1 MSRRAWVFIPL
12 FFCSGATALI
22 YEVVWAKYLAQMF
35 GSTIHA
41 QTVVLAVFMG
51 GLALGNSLFG
61 RKADQ
66 LKRPVYCYGV
76 LEIAIG
82 VYAFGFA
89 PLYALADKLFV
100 QVGSPL
106 LAHSGLLLA
115 LKALLSVALLLGPT
129 VLMGGTLPL
138 LASWLNSNLPDAGR
152 CCALFYA
159 VNSLGAVLGAGLAG
173 FYLVSG
179 LGLLATLQATAL
191 LNVVIGGIAI
201 TLGRPAN
208 SEPTPRSNAGGAA
221 ETTVSATPL
230 PRAAY
235 LVAITGAISMGLEV
249 LASRSLAMIFG
260 SSLQAFSV
268 VLIAFILG
276 IGLGSV
282 WICQRRLRWS
292 PDSLAIALL
301 LLAAMWVG
309 LLVWNIENWV
319 AFYRW
324 AVTGVARTPVG
335 YKFHHVLTAG
345 MSIGVLGV
353 PAALLGCV
361 LPLQIRSHSN
371 GAAALGKQTGQLLT
385 WNTLGAVV
393 GVLATGFILMPTI
406 GLRSSFLVLALLLCA
421 AAALG
426 ALKIQLK
433 NHVICS
439 SGVAAALALILLFAG
454 QSWRSV
460 MSSGVF
466 RAREKT
472 VDLRVME
479 LRKKHVKILFYKD
492 AADATVAVEEG
503 DGIGV
508 PKSRSLSLNGK
519 ADASTRGDVSTQ
531 LLVGHLPLLSK
542 PDSKDV
548 FILGLGSGISA
559 GAVAA
564 HPIETLTIAENCGPV
579 IRAARFF
586 DPWNRGVLTNQLTR
600 VLQEDA
606 RTILKLSPKRYDVII
621 TQPSNPWTAGNG
633 SVFSREFYELVKSRL
648 QTGGLVAQWFQ
659 VYDMHD
665 GIVSL
670 ILRTFT
676 RSFPFVELWD
686 TGSGDIV
693 LLGALQP
700 WSSGADTYESGF
712 AREWVQKDL
721 ERIGIQSP
729 AALLVRQLA
738 SQRTAFA
745 IAGDGAL
752 QTDNFPILEYEAPRA
767 FFLGETS
774 RMLSKYDERTVQAAS
789 TPPAKRQA
797 LLGADAA
804 SLRRVFAE
812 FGTIN
817 PEFKATGYSLSRD
830 PKPAAPPIPPN
841 VSPEIREL
849 LSACGQLDS
858 HEFSDGAD
866 RIARLIHTRT
876 PASSDW
882 SAAHYATLAAKAC
895 LASGDTTRA
904 WRLVRL
910 GLKVDANAELL
921 YLDRVLEREQ
931 APGHRQLSA
940 VK

>member
-1 MSRRAWVFIPL
+1 MSRRAWVFLPL

-61 RKADQ
+61 RRADR
-66 LKRPVYCYGV
+66 LKRPIYSYGM
-76 LEIAIG
+76 LEVAIG
-82 VYAFGFA
+82 VYAFGFTV
-89 PLYALADKLFV
+89 LYGLADKVFV
-100 QVGSPL
+100 RVGSSL
-106 LAHSGLLLA
+106 LAHSTLLLT
-115 LKALLSVALLLGPT
+115 LKALLSIALLLGPT

-152 CCALFYA
+152 RCALFYA

-179 LGLLATLQATAL
+179 LGLLATLQVTAL
-191 LNVVIGGIAI
+191 LNVAIGGVAIA
-201 TLGRPAN
+201 LARPAN
-208 SEPTPRSNAGGAA
+208 GEPSPRSDAGMAGGDTAGA
-221 ETTVSATPL
+221 GLVPWAGG
-230 PRAAY
+230 

-249 LASRSLAMIFG
+249 VASRSLALIFG

-268 VLIAFILG
+268 VLMAFILG

-282 WICQRRLRWS
+282 WICQRRLRWRA
-292 PDSLAIALL
+292 DTLAIALL

-319 AFYRW
+319 GFYRW
-324 AVTGVARTPVG
+324 ALTGVARTPVG
-335 YKFHHVLTAG
+335 YKLHHVLTAG
-345 MSIGVLGV
+345 MSIGVLGI

-361 LPLQIRSHSN
+361 LPLQIRSHSD
-371 GAAALGKQTGQLLT
+371 GSATLGRETGQLLT

-393 GVLATGFILMPTI
+393 GVLATGFILMPAI
-406 GLRSSFLVLALLLCA
+406 GLRNSFLILALLLCA
-421 AAALG
+421 AAGLA
-426 ALKIQLK
+426 ALKVQLK

-439 SGVAAALALILLFAG
+439 SGVAAALALILLFSG

-460 MSSGVF
+460 ISSGVF
-466 RAREKT
+466 RARETT
-472 VDLRVME
+472 VDPRVME
-479 LRKKHVKILFYKD
+479 MRKQHVKILFYED
-492 AADATVAVEEG
+492 AADATVTVEEG

-531 LLVGHLPLLSK
+531 LLLGHLPLLSN
-542 PDSKDV
+542 PGSKDV
-548 FILGLGSGISA
+548 FILGLGSGITA
-559 GAVAA
+559 GAVVA

-579 IRAARFF
+579 IRAARLF

-600 VLQEDA
+600 VLKEDA

-633 SVFSREFYELVKSRL
+633 SVFSREFYELVASRL
-648 QTGGLVAQWFQ
+648 QSGGLVVQWFH

-670 ILRTFT
+670 VLRTFT

-700 WSSGADTYESGF
+700 WSGGPDIYQEGF
-712 AREWVQKDL
+712 ARELVRKDL

-745 IAGDGAL
+745 IAGDGVL

-774 RMLSKYDERTVQAAS
+774 KMLSKYDERTVQEAS
-789 TPPAKRQA
+789 TPPAKRNA
-797 LLGADAA
+797 LLGLDAP

-817 PEFKATGYSLSRD
+817 PEFKATGFSLPRD
-830 PKPAAPPIPPN
+830 SKPATPAITPN
-841 VSPEIREL
+841 ASPEIREL
-849 LSACGQLDS
+849 MIACSLLDS
-858 HEFSDGAD
+858 PEFSNGAD
-866 RIARLIHTRT
+866 RIARLIETRS
-876 PASSDW
+876 AASDW
-882 SAAHYATLAAKAC
+882 SPAYYATLAAKAC
-895 LASGDTTRA
+895 LAGGDTTRA

-910 GLKVDANAELL
+910 GLKVESTTELF
-921 YLDRVLEREQ
+921 YLDRILEREQ
-931 APGHRQLSA
+931 ALGHRQLSA